1 MRLFVLWVELANV
14 VAVQRLHDADARE
27 HCRAAVRRLRQR
39 AAAIPSRLHYPEH
52 LGLRQR
58 PSFIRS
64 FTNTPHVNMS
74 LGLFSPEAGLK
85 LLLLSVI
92 PGLANYLPLI

>member
-39 AAAIPSRLHYPEH
+39 AAAIPSRLH
-52 LGLRQR
+52 
-58 PSFIRS
+58 
-64 FTNTPHVNMS
+64 
-74 LGLFSPEAGLK
+74 
-85 LLLLSVI
+85 
-92 PGLANYLPLI
+92 